1 MACFETRLISKAPDF
16 MGLVLMKRTLC
27 CLLCLCLFC
36 LALACNRTGE
46 RRSNGG
52 RARPFAANVS
62 PTIKRIVEDAIAQAE
77 YTVSYDPSYVK
88 LSYPGGDVP
97 LDRGVCS
104 DVVIRSFRKVGVDLQ
119 KEVHEDMTRAFAAY
133 PKKWGLSRPDPNI
146 DHRRVPNLMTF
157 FERKGRAVSATGDG
171 ADYQPGDI
179 VTWDLGGGQTH
190 MGLVTNVWSDAAGNY
205 LIAHNIG
212 GGVRVENVLFGWRI
226 TGHYR
231 YF

>member
-1 MACFETRLISKAPDF
+1 
-16 MGLVLMKRTLC
+16 MKRALYFLILS
-27 CLLCLCLFC
+27 CLVC
-36 LALACNRTGE
+36 AAVACNRTRQASGE
-46 RRSNGG
+46 AH
-52 RARPFAANVS
+52 ARPFAANIS
-62 PTIKRIVEDAIAQAE
+62 PTARRVVEDAIEQTK
-77 YTVSYDPSYVK
+77 YTLAYDPSYQK

-104 DVVIRSFRKVGVDLQ
+104 DVVVRSFRKVGVDLQ
-119 KEVHEDMTRAFAAY
+119 QEVHEDMTRAFADY
-133 PKKWGLSRPDPNI
+133 PKKWGLSRPDANI

-157 FERKGRAVSATGDG
+157 FERKGKALNVTNAGE
-171 ADYQPGDI
+171 DYQPGDV

-190 MGLVTNVWSDAAGNY
+190 IGIITNVWSDASANY

-212 GGVRVENVLFGWRI
+212 GGVRVENVLFNWRI

>member
-1 MACFETRLISKAPDF
+1 MDF
-16 MGLVLMKRTLC
+16 PYSMRRKLC
-27 CLLCLCLFC
+27 CLIFSCLLF
-36 LALACNRTGE
+36 AAGACSNTGE
-46 RRSNGG
+46 RSSSAGARMS
-52 RARPFAANVS
+52 RPFAENIPQQARRV
-62 PTIKRIVEDAIAQAE
+62 VEDAIEQTQ

-88 LSYPGGDVP
+88 LGYPGGDVP

-104 DVVIRSFRKVGVDLQ
+104 DVIIRSFRKVGVDLQ
-119 KEVHEDMTRAFAAY
+119 KDVHEDMTHAFAAY
-133 PKKWGLSRPDPNI
+133 PKKWGLAKPDANI

-157 FERKGRAVSATGDG
+157 FERKGKRLNVTNAG

-179 VTWDLGGGQTH
+179 VTWDLGGGTAH
-190 MGLVTNVWSDAAGNY
+190 IGLVTNVWSDETENY

-212 GGVRVENVLFGWRI
+212 GGVRVENVLFSWRI

>member
-1 MACFETRLISKAPDF
+1 
-16 MGLVLMKRTLC
+16 MKRALYFLLLS
-27 CLLCLCLFC
+27 CLLC
-36 LALACNRTGE
+36 AAVACNRARQSGGE
-46 RRSNGG
+46 A

-62 PTIKRIVEDAIAQAE
+62 PTVRRVVEDAIEQTT

-88 LSYPGGDVP
+88 LSYPAGDVP

-104 DVVIRSFRKVGVDLQ
+104 DVVVRAFRKVGVDLQ
-119 KEVHEDMTRAFAAY
+119 KEVHEDMTSAFAAY
-133 PKKWGLSRPDPNI
+133 PKKWGLQKPDANI

-157 FERKGRAVSATGDG
+157 FERKGKSLAVSNAGN
-171 ADYQPGDI
+171 DYQPGDV

-190 MGLVTNVWSDAAGNY
+190 IGIVTNVWSEASGNY
-205 LIAHNIG
+205 LVAHNIG
-212 GGVRVENVLFGWRI
+212 GGVRVDNVLFSWRI

>member
-1 MACFETRLISKAPDF
+1 MKILQGPVSLSVVGIFGRMMKRALYSLLIS
-16 MGLVLMKRTLC
+16 
-27 CLLCLCLFC
+27 CLLCVVVSCS
-36 LALACNRTGE
+36 RTQESRGE
-46 RRSNGG
+46 EARLR
-52 RARPFAANVS
+52 RPFAANISQEARRV
-62 PTIKRIVEDAIAQAE
+62 VEDAVEQST

-88 LSYPGGDVP
+88 LDYPGGDVP
-97 LDRGVCS
+97 LDRGVCT

-119 KEVHEDMTRAFAAY
+119 KEVHEDMTRAFALY
-133 PKKWGLSRPDPNI
+133 PKKWGLARPDSNI

-157 FERKGRAVSATGDG
+157 FERKGKALGVTNES

-179 VTWDLGGGQTH
+179 VTWDLGGGTPH
-190 MGLVTNVWSDAAGNY
+190 IGVVTNVWSDATENY

-212 GGVRVENVLFGWRI
+212 GGVRVEDVLFNWRI